1 VGIHVGDRVRLR
13 AKLSNAPAGTE
24 GQVFGL
30 YRRDGRVEVVVTLNG
45 RVIIVG
51 ENELDVV
58 AAAGAS
64 ETPDR

>member
-13 AKLSNAPAGTE
+13 AELANAPAGTE

-30 YRRDGRVEVVVTLNG
+30 YRRAGKVEVVVALNG
-45 RVIIVG
+45 RMIIVG
-51 ENELDVV
+51 ENDLDVV

-64 ETPDR
+64 EAPES